1 MIRDLSQVEA
11 PGLEVRTPL
20 CIIGAGTAGIFLACQ
35 LRALGVDVLLLETGD
50 RFARSANEM
59 AQTCAQR
66 GIRYRAPSRAAASVW
81 AVPRYS
87 GAGR

>member
-1 MIRDLSQVEA
+1 

-59 AQTCAQR
+59 AQTCRPFPAIVRQPQAPLAGMR
-66 GIRYRAPSRAAASVW
+66 ERCRRY
-81 AVPRYS
+81 PR
-87 GAGR
+87 R